1 MAMANSIRT
10 IVSKKKRRYNE
21 DGYNLDL
28 TYIQDRVIAMGYPSE
43 NFESMYRNKLE
54 DVRNLLEQK
63 HKDHYKIYNLCSERS
78 YDIQKFHN
86 RVATYPFDDHNP
98 PEFGQMKPFCEDVDR
113 WLDEHESNVA
123 VVHCK
128 AGKGRTGLMI
138 CAYLL
143 HSGRYSTADDVLQFY
158 GSVRTQDHKGVTI
171 PSQRRYVDYYA
182 AMMYEKLQYN
192 PVKMYLT
199 SIVIDPLPQLASLGQ
214 LEGYIQFEVR
224 QTSVRPFT
232 SDVYLVKR
240 TDGRI
245 NIELQNPLLIVGDV
259 KIDFTQKIKLDI
271 MNIMGRPRYVNNGKL
286 FHFWVNTFF
295 IDQHRSTHLTHD
307 STVSVPR
314 SQPSLQPAVESKSRS
329 AHNSGSTP
337 EVGASPLP
345 PPRKLGPS
353 LSSGDPRS
361 RDVSA
366 VQSEE
371 PDQLGDRSSNG
382 SYVSSLQTIHG
393 TAPARTVSIAAPAH
407 HVHQN
412 GRTEE
417 EVSGDLKHMSI
428 SDDFLSKQAQ
438 APSEELSAEDATHKS
453 FMEKRHRHSSVP
465 QTVKPTGPVQ
475 GGGHPR
481 PRRNIPPGK
490 LMSVRLN
497 KSQIDKAAKDK
508 SGKFSDNFNVT
519 LFLVRPNDQ
528 TLQAEFSRSNL
539 VCQPPHRG
547 VDGVGGARFTVTN
560 LTNLTTVNTL
570 ASGQDL
576 GQAQPPPPHSAPPLL
591 TSTNGQPAPMGA
603 EPAAPGAESSED
615 SSEEDE
621 GGAVEIRPRAGAQG
635 AHQARVQSTVVRTL
649 TSPLPGPATIA
660 HENHQHGGHGTPK
673 THKTHGTSGGHATH
687 GMVRNATEP
696 GSSTRMAVSMA
707 VTSQSTWI

>member
-1 MAMANSIRT
+1 MAMANSIKT
-10 IVSKKKRRYNE
+10 LVSKKKRRFIE

-28 TYIQDRVIAMGYPSE
+28 TYISDRVIAMGYPSE
-43 NFESMYRNKLE
+43 NLESMYRNKLE
-54 DVRNLLEQK
+54 DVRSLLEQK

-86 RVATYPFDDHNP
+86 RVAIYPFDDHNP
-98 PEFGQMKPFCEDVDR
+98 PEFGQMKPFCEDVDK
-113 WLDEHESNVA
+113 WLDEHEQNVA

-143 HSGRYSTADDVLQFY
+143 HRRTYSTADDVLAYY
-158 GSVRTQDHKGVTI
+158 GSKRTEDQKGVTI

-182 AMMYEKLQYN
+182 AMMQESLQYN

-224 QTSVRPFT
+224 QTSVRPFC

-271 MNIMGRPRYVNNGKL
+271 LNLTGRPRYVANGKL

-307 STVSVPR
+307 STVSPAR
-314 SQPSLQPAVESKSRS
+314 PALTMSQETKSRS
-329 AHNSGSTP
+329 AHNSGSGTD
-337 EVGASPLP
+337 ASTSPLP

-366 VQSEE
+366 VQLQGEGFEQESHS
-371 PDQLGDRSSNG
+371 PNG
-382 SYVSSLQTIHG
+382 SCLSSMQTIHSHP
-393 TAPARTVSIAAPAH
+393 PARTVSIVQDGA
-407 HVHQN
+407 VN
-412 GRTEE
+412 GRQREE
-417 EVSGDLKHMSI
+417 ETGVTGDIKHMSI

-438 APSEELSAEDATHKS
+438 ATSEELVSEDATHKS

-465 QTVKPTGPVQ
+465 QTARAMGPSTGPMS
-475 GGGHPR
+475 R
-481 PRRNIPPGK
+481 AKRNIPAGK

-539 VCQPPHRG
+539 ICQ
-547 VDGVGGARFTVTN
+547 
-560 LTNLTTVNTL
+560 
-570 ASGQDL
+570 
-576 GQAQPPPPHSAPPLL
+576 
-591 TSTNGQPAPMGA
+591 GA
-603 EPAAPGAESSED
+603 EPAPLGPDSSED
-615 SSEEDE
+615 SSEEE
-621 GGAVEIRPRAGAQG
+621 PELRQGRGAN
-635 AHQARVQSTVVRTL
+635 QARTQSSVIRTL
-649 TSPLPGPATIA
+649 TAPLPSLPA
-660 HENHQHGGHGTPK
+660 
-673 THKTHGTSGGHATH
+673 H
-687 GMVRNATEP
+687 GMVRNSTEP
-696 GSSTRMAVSMA
+696 TARLVVAS
-707 VTSQSTWI
+707 SQSTWI